1 MIRPAVTSDQ
11 ARAVELLRHSHAAA
25 GFDGS
30 GETGFVVPFEA
41 SYAARLFTT
50 HLGAM
55 NGCCLVL
62 DVDGE
67 AEGILLALAYEH
79 PFGPVWISRESAW
92 WIEPAHRGRSA
103 VAMLDAY
110 EAWSKRRHCRFVGM
124 AGMGADP
131 DVAKL
136 YERRGYRR
144 AETHFLKAV

>member
-1 MIRPAVTSDQ
+1 MIRSGMASDRG
-11 ARAVELLRHSHAAA
+11 RAVELLRHSHAAA
-25 GFDGS
+25 GFDGTGES
-30 GETGFVVPFEA
+30 GFAVPFEA
-41 SYAARLFTT
+41 PYATRLFEI

-55 NGCCLVL
+55 NGCCFVL

-67 AEGILLALAYEH
+67 AQGILLALAYEH
-79 PFGPVWISRESAW
+79 QFGPVWISRESAW

-110 EAWSKRRHCRFVGM
+110 EAWSREKRCRFVGM